1 MGNIAVMWTLAL
13 LGEDI
18 KRNNGGSP
26 DWPRGTSDPSG
37 AIDGRGPVVVAGI
50 VYANSGTAFIG
61 GVRALA
67 GWRFRWT
74 ENS

>member
-1 MGNIAVMWTLAL
+1 MGIIAAMWTLAL

-26 DWPRGTSDPSG
+26 DWRRGALDPSG

-50 VYANSGTAFIG
+50 V
-61 GVRALA
+61 
-67 GWRFRWT
+67 
-74 ENS
+74 